1 MGLGPN
7 PRPSFAQRN
16 TTSLNPQLSLQV
28 YEAGLLNRRVK
39 VIPHPCN
46 LGSDRGERD
55 NCAQDDQ
62 AANQTPLQGFGS
74 SFVPEKTNKNAHH
87 TPFFFNSATPATSTV
102 V

>member
-1 MGLGPN
+1 MGSGHV
-7 PRPSFAQRN
+7 RARSFAQRN

-62 AANQTPLQGFGS
+62 AANQTPFQGFGS
-74 SFVPEKTNKNAHH
+74 TLVPEKSNERFHS
-87 TPFFFNSATPATSTV
+87 PRSFFR
-102 V
+102 